1 MELREYQLK
10 EVEAVFNSFREGNNA
25 LIVAATGTGKTIVL
39 SEVTKR
45 LVADHKRVLILAHR
59 SELLSQTQEKLLR
72 FGVMSSLE
80 KAQNTATVYDNVVVA
95 SIQSLAKPERLN
107 RFEPD
112 HFDVIIVD
120 ECHHI
125 MSDTYQRVIGYF
137 SNALILGVTA
147 TPNRSDMKPLSEI
160 FPEISFSYN
169 TRDAIDDG
177 YLVPINIKRCPIKID
192 LSDVRTSAGDYLASD
207 LDKVLDPYLVEIAN
221 VLHTEAEHKKTLIF
235 TPTIA
240 IADKMAKIL
249 RESGFTAESVNG
261 KTKDRESIINDFST
275 GAIQIMTNPLLFCL
289 DTETE
294 VLTRRGFL
302 KYNELNKD
310 DFVANWNIDNS
321 VFFKKPKNIIL
332 RPLDESEYMISVESQ
347 MNNFRVSNKHN
358 MVFYNKEKDCYI
370 KNTADTI
377 TTRSIFPTCGVETP
391 ERKIFFENIEYTPS
405 KRDISSNKYN
415 LIHKEGYG
423 EAEATEEAVRRL
435 TRKHTLRHLNPHELS
450 LAQCKLIGFW
460 IADGSKNELSSGGIE
475 YTFSQSLRYSNIIKW
490 IDKVLEECGY
500 DYLKKYFKRNNEDGL
515 PRYRWHLSRGTGSG
529 SQERYGVYD
538 IEPYLDKSGSELWWY
553 FNEEQFDAFLE
564 GLWYGDGNHGN
575 AENGFP
581 KSIHITATDR
591 KPLDFIMAI
600 ACTRGWK
607 TQIHDVIVEKDNCKN
622 QKGLTLTKGQK
633 RYLSS
638 KTIIN
643 NESFSDENVWC
654 VTVDSGNIITRRKG
668 IVTVMG
674 NCEGFD
680 EPTVECIVNLRATKS
695 RSLFQQILG
704 RGLRLSP
711 GKESLLYLDFLWNS
725 AKKDKQVL
733 NPATLLI
740 DEKDSA
746 FLKDKD
752 LNEEIDIFD
761 LEEKLIERR
770 LKAEEKLAEDLKR
783 AARNRFLPYGIR
795 FTEIENEHL
804 SYFYEE
810 DGESLL
816 LTSLVYKD
824 DPFIKFVTGKDSFE
838 WVPFNR
844 SDCDPATSRQLETL
858 RNLGFAHPEI
868 IQFKGQASEIIN
880 AAINRR
886 KKNLCSFKQFTLL
899 DKRGFRNVRNWT
911 PAQCGYVID
920 AMAKNK
926 WKVPSNFYPIQ
937 FYKPKKEEQ

>member
-25 LIVAATGTGKTIVL
+25 LIVAATGTGKTITL

-45 LVADHKRVLILAHR
+45 LVADHKKVLILAHR

-125 MSDTYQRVIGYF
+125 MSDTYQRTIGYF

-147 TPNRSDMKPLSEI
+147 TPNRSDMKPLSKI

-207 LDKVLDPYLVEIAN
+207 LDKVLDPYIDKIGDALNENA
-221 VLHTEAEHKKTLIF
+221 AGKKTLIF
-235 TPTIA
+235 TPTVS
-240 IADKMAKIL
+240 IADKVANIL
-249 RESGFTAESVNG
+249 KDKGFSAASVSSKSKNRDEIREKFA
-261 KTKDRESIINDFST
+261 T
-275 GAIQIMTNPLLFCL
+275 GEIMVAVNPLIW
-289 DTETE
+289 T
-294 VLTRRGFL
+294 
-302 KYNELNKD
+302 
-310 DFVANWNIDNS
+310 
-321 VFFKKPKNIIL
+321 
-332 RPLDESEYMISVESQ
+332 
-347 MNNFRVSNKHN
+347 
-358 MVFYNKEKDCYI
+358 
-370 KNTADTI
+370 
-377 TTRSIFPTCGVETP
+377 
-391 ERKIFFENIEYTPS
+391 
-405 KRDISSNKYN
+405 
-415 LIHKEGYG
+415 
-423 EAEATEEAVRRL
+423 
-435 TRKHTLRHLNPHELS
+435 
-450 LAQCKLIGFW
+450 
-460 IADGSKNELSSGGIE
+460 
-475 YTFSQSLRYSNIIKW
+475 
-490 IDKVLEECGY
+490 
-500 DYLKKYFKRNNEDGL
+500 
-515 PRYRWHLSRGTGSG
+515 
-529 SQERYGVYD
+529 
-538 IEPYLDKSGSELWWY
+538 
-553 FNEEQFDAFLE
+553 
-564 GLWYGDGNHGN
+564 
-575 AENGFP
+575 
-581 KSIHITATDR
+581 
-591 KPLDFIMAI
+591 
-600 ACTRGWK
+600 
-607 TQIHDVIVEKDNCKN
+607 
-622 QKGLTLTKGQK
+622 
-633 RYLSS
+633 
-638 KTIIN
+638 
-643 NESFSDENVWC
+643 
-654 VTVDSGNIITRRKG
+654 
-668 IVTVMG
+668 
-674 NCEGFD
+674 EGFD

-752 LNEEIDIFD
+752 LDKEIDVFD

-770 LKAEEKLAEDLKR
+770 LKAEEKLAEDLKK
-783 AARNRFLPYGIR
+783 AARNRFLPYGVR

-810 DGESLL
+810 DGDSLW

-824 DPFIKFVTGKDSFE
+824 DPFIKFITGKDSFE
-838 WVPFNR
+838 WVPYNR

-899 DKRGFRNVRNWT
+899 DKRGFKNVRNWT

-920 AMAKNK
+920 SMAKNK
-926 WKVPSNFYPIQ
+926 WKVPSKFYPIQ
-937 FYKPKKEEQ
+937 FYKPKKEDQQ